1 MKIKQLI
8 ISFVLGLAI
17 SVAHADLVKDKDY
30 TELSKPIPQI
40 NQNKIEVLEF
50 FAYFCIHCK
59 NLEPDLMEYVKQ
71 LPSDTYFRQSHVV
84 WDDESINLAR
94 IAAAV
99 NSSGTM
105 FQANKEIFNV
115 MFHEDKNQRLN
126 LNNPT
131 IFKEWV
137 NTKGSWGKAVL
148 HAYNSPN
155 NIVEANLMK
164 KSTIDYGI
172 TSTPQ
177 IIVGGKYQLN
187 SHDMNKLTEL
197 INLVR
202 QERNM
207 PQVSSTKKYKTNI
220 SSRLHQKANR

>member
-1 MKIKQLI
+1 M
-8 ISFVLGLAI
+8 
-17 SVAHADLVKDKDY
+17 
-30 TELSKPIPQI
+30 
-40 NQNKIEVLEF
+40 
-50 FAYFCIHCK
+50 
-59 NLEPDLMEYVKQ
+59 
-71 LPSDTYFRQSHVV
+71 
-84 WDDESINLAR
+84 AR

-177 IIVGGKYQLN
+177 IIVGVKYQLN
-187 SHDMNKLTEL
+187 SHDMNKLT
-197 INLVR
+197 
-202 QERNM
+202 
-207 PQVSSTKKYKTNI
+207 
-220 SSRLHQKANR
+220 